1 MSRRGILVVVGC
13 ACVLGFSTPGADAS
27 TAANKPCKA
36 DVSWSVTA
44 TSATQ
49 TITNLVCY
57 RDEATAALNGL
68 FPDWNVS
75 GDGIVDPGPYSFTY
89 DYEPIVGL
97 CDGTLSYDDGT
108 NVATGVLKNDGNF
121 HSVVEV
127 VWRPNPP
134 IFVSTATSVGLLQ
147 NACSASWQGTL
158 ALEFA
163 YVAP

>member
-1 MSRRGILVVVGC
+1 VVVGC
-13 ACVLGFSTPGADAS
+13 ACVLGLSAPGADAS
-27 TAANKPCKA
+27 TAVNKPCKA

-57 RDEATAALNGL
+57 RDDAAAALNGL
-68 FPDWNVS
+68 FPDWSVS
-75 GDGIVDPGPYSFTY
+75 GRGILDPGPYSFTY
-89 DYEPIVGL
+89 DYQPIVGL

-127 VWRPNPP
+127 VWRTKQAP
-134 IFVSTATSVGLLQ
+134 IAVSTITSVGLLQ

-158 ALEFA
+158 ASEFA